1 MFNITINETD
11 YIVYKEKEHNFVSKV
26 NNGIINLPNYY
37 DLTLAGNGYIKITN
51 NKPIILP
58 SDNVINYDK
67 ITGKYFIIFGEEI
80 DEATYNILYEEYLLN
95 YKNDE
100 CYQRKEKIF
109 NDIKTLKKKY

>member
-11 YIVYKEKEHNFVSKV
+11 YIVYKEKEHNFIGKV
-26 NNGIINLPNYY
+26 NNNVINLPNYY

-100 CYQRKEKIF
+100 HYQRKEKIF